1 MRPWGLLD
9 ADELLR
15 FGYVYIIIFR
25 LKSDTAS
32 FCRASPVLQSIKV
45 T

>member
-25 LKSDTAS
+25 LKI
-32 FCRASPVLQSIKV
+32 RYRQLLQSV
-45 T
+45 TCFAVN